1 MEQPS
6 LERVHW
12 RDNPDAVE
20 MGFDFYLQLLE
31 QRLKGGNISL
41 VQSIRKF
48 YKEELDIDLRET
60 QARGLMHMTSSVF
73 IDYVRAVSR
82 SEFTPGVQFWEAQGI
97 DRFYQWKENFY
108 LASNQQAV
116 DLEEETE
123 IIEPVISLTDETTG
137 IPRRQQSVVN
147 RIIRDSALS
156 RFLKSLYDYCC
167 QICTFSFELPSGSR
181 YAESHH
187 VRPLGRRHGGIDKET
202 NMMVLCPNHHAM
214 MDFGVIAVD
223 PDKLVVLSTGRDTQY
238 DSKPLQLVNH
248 PIYKEFLEYHISNIF
263 NKVAY

>member
-1 MEQPS
+1 MERPS
-6 LERVHW
+6 PERVHW

-20 MGFDFYLQLLE
+20 LGFDFYLQFLE
-31 QRLKGGNISL
+31 QRLKGERISL
-41 VQSIRKF
+41 VQSIRGF

-60 QARGLMHMTSSVF
+60 QARGLMHMTGSVF
-73 IDYVRAVSR
+73 IDYVRAVSG

-108 LASNQQAV
+108 LARNQQAV
-116 DLEEETE
+116 DLEGETG

-156 RFLKSLYDYCC
+156 RFVKSLYDYCC
-167 QICTFSFELPSGSR
+167 QICTFSFELPSGSQ
-181 YAESHH
+181 YTESHH

-214 MDFGVIAVD
+214 MDFGVIAVH
-223 PDKLVVLSTGRDTQY
+223 PDKLVVLSTGRDTRY
-238 DSKPLQLVNH
+238 DSKPLQLMNH
-248 PIYKEFLEYHISNIF
+248 PIRKEFLEYHMSNIF
-263 NKVAY
+263 NKVA